1 MIFPYRKIKTGY
13 NKKNTL
19 KIPFNRDINKIMIL
33 QAIKFSTSRTISKKI
48 NLLSIHKFTL
58 SSVHFY
64 LPVSTLHSYVC
75 YQNFN

>member
-33 QAIKFSTSRTISKKI
+33 QAIKFSTSRTISKKNKFI
-48 NLLSIHKFTL
+48 IDTQIYPLFRTFLPTCFHPAFVCLLSKF
-58 SSVHFY
+58 
-64 LPVSTLHSYVC
+64 
-75 YQNFN
+75 